1 MGSSNFSNPYKSD
14 AHRTGQR
21 SGVTTKGGPP
31 NYKRSQIAHQIPK
44 YRKYTKK
51 LSF

>member
-1 MGSSNFSNPYKSD
+1 LGSSNFSNPYKSD

-31 NYKRSQIAHQIPK
+31 NYKRNPIAHQIPE

-51 LSF
+51 LSS